1 MSQATRTG
9 RRARFWMAT
18 AAVFALLAAGGGT
31 AAARTATPADDGAV
45 GGNVAQAQLVA
56 DSSRSKVDRES
67 KSPRPG
73 KPPRPTPSPTSSPTA
88 DPTPTPTTTTSP
100 PSTDVNVQ
108 IPIPGYT
115 TGFRFGDILVDEAR
129 GRVYITGGKGTDGLI
144 VTDLNGSV
152 LRTLPDIA
160 PGAAGMVLSP
170 DGSKLYIAAGDQDW
184 LRIVDLD
191 TWELDGQ
198 FVGKTDGTMTC
209 PKDLAFAAGQLWV
222 SWGCESEPTA
232 GIGRVDLATG
242 KFDVY
247 GVEAI
252 DERIS
257 SAMLLATSPAQPDM
271 VIAGATGTSPA
282 LLVRFEATA
291 TGLVQRA
298 ISRTDGGS
306 VKQLAITPDGT
317 GVIVP
322 SGAPYYHPVL
332 RTSDLVEVHQYPT
345 VTYPNAVAIRPD
357 GLVVAGT
364 NSSYDKD
371 VWIFE
376 PGGATPIA
384 TYEFGHLPNQET
396 WAHNLVDG
404 ALAVS
409 GNKIYAVTDQL
420 AEPEMV
426 TLRIRTLP

>member
-1 MSQATRTG
+1 M
-9 RRARFWMAT
+9 
-18 AAVFALLAAGGGT
+18 FALLATAAGT
-31 AAARTATPADDGAV
+31 AVAGTATPGDDQAA
-45 GGNVAQAQLVA
+45 GGTVAQAQFVVDNSRPKVDQA
-56 DSSRSKVDRES
+56 SRSQ
-67 KSPRPG
+67 RPG

-88 DPTPTPTTTTSP
+88 GPTPTPTTTTSP

-144 VTDLNGSV
+144 VTDLNGSL
-152 LRTLPDIA
+152 LRTLPGIA
-160 PGAAGMVLSP
+160 PGAAGMALSP

-198 FVGKTDGTMTC
+198 FTGTTDGTMTC

-222 SWGCESEPTA
+222 SWGCENEPTA
-232 GIGRVDLATG
+232 GIGRVDLATRT
-242 KFDVY
+242 FDVY

-252 DERIS
+252 DQRIS

-306 VKQLAITPDGT
+306 VQQLAITPDGT
-317 GVIVP
+317 EVIVP

-332 RTSDLVEVHQYPT
+332 RTSDLVEVHRYPT
-345 VTYPNAVAIRPD
+345 VPYPNAVVIRPD

-364 NSSYDKD
+364 NSSYDED
-371 VWIFE
+371 VWVFA
-376 PGGATPIA
+376 PGGTTPVA

-396 WAHNLVDG
+396 WAHNLVNG
-404 ALAVS
+404 ALAVA

>member
-1 MSQATRTG
+1 
-9 RRARFWMAT
+9 MAG
-18 AAVFALLAAGGGT
+18 AAVFALLAAGAGT
-31 AAARTATPADDGAV
+31 AAARTATPGDDGAA

-88 DPTPTPTTTTSP
+88 GPTPTPTTTTSP

-152 LRTLPDIA
+152 LRTLPGIA

-198 FVGKTDGTMTC
+198 FAGKTDGTMTC

-222 SWGCESEPTA
+222 SWGCESESTA

-306 VKQLAITPDGT
+306 VTQLAITPDGT

-332 RTSDLVEVHQYPT
+332 RTSDLVEVHRYPT
-345 VTYPNAVAIRPD
+345 VPYPNAVAIRPD

-371 VWIFE
+371 VWVFA
-376 PGGATPIA
+376 PDGTTPVA

-396 WAHNLVDG
+396 WAHNLVNG
-404 ALAVS
+404 ALAVA

>member
-1 MSQATRTG
+1 
-9 RRARFWMAT
+9 MAG
-18 AAVFALLAAGGGT
+18 AAVFALLAAGAGT
-31 AAARTATPADDGAV
+31 AAARTATPGDDGAV

-56 DSSRSKVDRES
+56 DSSRSKVDSES
-67 KSPRPG
+67 KSARPG

-88 DPTPTPTTTTSP
+88 GPTPTPTTSTSP

-108 IPIPGYT
+108 IPIPEYT

-152 LRTLPDIA
+152 LRTLPGIA

-198 FVGKTDGTMTC
+198 FAGKTDGTMTC

-222 SWGCESEPTA
+222 SWGCESESTA

-252 DERIS
+252 DERIT

-306 VKQLAITPDGT
+306 VTQLAITPDGT

-332 RTSDLVEVHQYPT
+332 RTSDLVEVHRYPT
-345 VTYPNAVAIRPD
+345 VAYPNAVAIRPD

-371 VWIFE
+371 VWVFA
-376 PGGATPIA
+376 PGGTTPVS
-384 TYEFGHLPNQET
+384 TYDFGHLPNQET
-396 WAHNLVDG
+396 WAHNLVNG
-404 ALAVS
+404 ALAVA

>member
-1 MSQATRTG
+1 
-9 RRARFWMAT
+9 MAG
-18 AAVFALLAAGGGT
+18 AAVFALLAAGAGT
-31 AAARTATPADDGAV
+31 AAARTTTPGDGGAT
-45 GGNVAQAQLVA
+45 GGDVNQAQLVA

-67 KSPRPG
+67 KSSRPG

-88 DPTPTPTTTTSP
+88 GPTPTPTTTTSP

-108 IPIPGYT
+108 IPIAGYT

-160 PGAAGMVLSP
+160 PGAAGMALSP

-198 FVGKTDGTMTC
+198 FAGKTDGTMTC

-222 SWGCESEPTA
+222 SWGCESESTA

-317 GVIVP
+317 EVIVP

-345 VTYPNAVAIRPD
+345 VAYPNAVAIRPD

-371 VWIFE
+371 VWVFA
-376 PGGATPIA
+376 PGGTTPVA
-384 TYEFGHLPNQET
+384 TYDFGHLPNQET
-396 WAHNLVDG
+396 WAHNLVNG
-404 ALAVS
+404 ALAVA